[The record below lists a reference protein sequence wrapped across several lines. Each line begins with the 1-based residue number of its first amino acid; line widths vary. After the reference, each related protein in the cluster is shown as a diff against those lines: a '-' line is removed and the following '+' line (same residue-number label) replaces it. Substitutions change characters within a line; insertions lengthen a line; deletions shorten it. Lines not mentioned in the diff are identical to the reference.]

1 MYSSYLKVDRD
12 YREEAV
18 LTIGRDS
25 NSIPTGNQEL
35 GVKGKQRQE
44 ALPTAPLTIAYLDK
58 RF

>member
-18 LTIGRDS
+18 LTAGRDS
-25 NSIPTGNQEL
+25 NSIPVENQEL
-35 GVKGKQRQE
+35 GVQGKQRPDFI
-44 ALPTAPLTIAYLDK
+44 PTAPLTIAYLEK